1 MLTIFRN
8 DPKLAGLALAAF
20 GVFLLMLKGIY
31 DLAAHI
37 SLAQKEY
44 SAIMASGLISPNAQ
58 PRQDSSLK
66 ERLIE
71 NSKGPKEESFEPA
84 AEQAFLYRTAPLAAP
99 ASPPDRE
106 DALNACE
113 QPYLTAPLK
122 EVP

>member
-44 SAIMASGLISPNAQ
+44 TAIMASGLISPKEK
-58 PRQDSSLK
+58 PSRDSSLK
-66 ERLIE
+66 ERLME

-99 ASPPDRE
+99 PSPPDRK
-106 DALNACE
+106 DAPNACE